1 MNSYSNYNNDVLCI
15 IIDIALYTNEFIDSY
30 LDGKIDILTTCRN
43 AEFMHP
49 SEFLCGTSESDP
61 QYTMYTHKIIV

>member
-15 IIDIALYTNEFIDSY
+15 IIAIALYTNEFIDSY
-30 LDGKIDILTTCRN
+30 LDGKILTTCRN